1 MKVDTARFVSRVRH
15 RVIERVY
22 FARARHVP
30 RDRFFETKVIE
41 TSDATYQTVRT
52 PRAQTVRVAQPLPT
66 LASWTDALF
75 ARARHGG
82 LHVVLVPTVGPLRAS
97 ARDGVEKRVAL
108 ELIGVDRVDR
118 AIEGGV
124 DVFCDRRRRTRRLR
138 LYGRVLFFDP
148 STREFGAAIPCEQG
162 QTRREKQQRA
172 DFSRALRSCED
183 GAVRSEAKRETND
196 EYWGKRSEVSD
207 YARDENDT
215 L

>member
-1 MKVDTARFVSRVRH
+1 MKMDAARFVPRVRH

-22 FARARHVP
+22 FSRARHVP
-30 RDRFFETKVIE
+30 RDRFFETKVIQ

-97 ARDGVEKRVAL
+97 ARDGVDKRVAL
-108 ELIGVDRVDR
+108 VLIGVDRVDR
-118 AIEGGV
+118 ANEGGI

-138 LYGRVLFFDP
+138 LYARVLFFDP
-148 STREFGAAIPCEQG
+148 STRGFGAVIRCEQG
-162 QTRREKQQRA
+162 ETRRRKQHHA
-172 DFSRALRSCED
+172 DF
-183 GAVRSEAKRETND
+183 
-196 EYWGKRSEVSD
+196 
-207 YARDENDT
+207 
-215 L
+215 

>member
-1 MKVDTARFVSRVRH
+1 MIASSKLKSS
-15 RVIERVY
+15 
-22 FARARHVP
+22 
-30 RDRFFETKVIE
+30 K
-41 TSDATYQTVRT
+41 
-52 PRAQTVRVAQPLPT
+52 LPT
-66 LASWTDALF
+66 LYIKQSAPRARKRFRSHNHFPPSPAGPSPAGPLF

-118 AIEGGV
+118 AIEGDI
-124 DVFCDRRRRTRRLR
+124 DVFCDRRRTRRLR
-138 LYGRVLFFDP
+138 LYARVLFFDP

-183 GAVRSEAKRETND
+183 GAVRSEGKRETID
-196 EYWGKRSEVSD
+196 EYWGKRSEMSD

>member
-1 MKVDTARFVSRVRH
+1 MDTTRFVSRVRH

-41 TSDATYQTVRT
+41 TSDAIYQTVRT
-52 PRAQTVRVAQPLPT
+52 LRAQTVRVAQPLPT
-66 LASWTDALF
+66 LASWTGALF
-75 ARARHGG
+75 ARARLGG
-82 LHVVLVPTVGPLRAS
+82 LHVVLVPTIGLLRAS

-118 AIEGGV
+118 AIEGDI

-138 LYGRVLFFDP
+138 LYARVLFFDP
-148 STREFGAAIPCEQG
+148 STRGFGAVIRCEQG
-162 QTRREKQQRA
+162 ETRREKQQRA

>member
-1 MKVDTARFVSRVRH
+1 MIASSKLKSS
-15 RVIERVY
+15 
-22 FARARHVP
+22 
-30 RDRFFETKVIE
+30 K
-41 TSDATYQTVRT
+41 
-52 PRAQTVRVAQPLPT
+52 LPT
-66 LASWTDALF
+66 LYIKQSAPRARKRFGSHNHFPPSPAGPSPAGPLF

-138 LYGRVLFFDP
+138 LYARVLFFDP
-148 STREFGAAIPCEQG
+148 STRGFGAVIRCEQG
-162 QTRREKQQRA
+162 ETRREKQQRA
-172 DFSRALRSCED
+172 DFSRALPSCED
-183 GAVRSEAKRETND
+183 GAVRSEGKRETID
-196 EYWGKRSEVSD
+196 EYWGKRSEVGD
-207 YARDENDT
+207 YGRDENYE

>member
-41 TSDATYQTVRT
+41 TSDAIYQTVRT

-118 AIEGGV
+118 AIEGDI
-124 DVFCDRRRRTRRLR
+124 DVFCDRRRTRRLR
-138 LYGRVLFFDP
+138 LYARVLFFDP

-162 QTRREKQQRA
+162 QTRRKKHHHTDSSHARN
-172 DFSRALRSCED
+172 
-183 GAVRSEAKRETND
+183 EAKREMND
-196 EYWGKRSEVSD
+196 EYWGKRSEVGD
-207 YARDENDT
+207 YARDENYE

>member
-15 RVIERVY
+15 RVIEHMY

-30 RDRFFETKVIE
+30 HDRFFETKVIE

-118 AIEGGV
+118 AIEGDI
-124 DVFCDRRRRTRRLR
+124 DVFCDRRRTRRLR
-138 LYGRVLFFDP
+138 LYARVLFFDP

-196 EYWGKRSEVSD
+196 EYCGKRSEVSD